1 MVFLLDNIVPWGRFY
16 SEYQKMFDLF
26 ELTNLPVLGCGDG
39 PSGFN
44 AECTARGGTVISL
57 DPLYQFTAG
66 QIRERIDTV
75 YPVIL
80 DQVTQNR
87 DMFCWNELS
96 TPEELC
102 RWRLSAIEV
111 FLKDYQLG
119 RKEGR
124 YITGKLPYLPF
135 RSDQFAIT
143 ICSHLLFYYSDQI
156 SLEFHIESIREMI
169 RVSREVRIFPLV
181 DLNGKRSRYAGIV
194 VKTLKDA
201 GYTVEIVKVPYEFLR
216 GANQM
221 MKIKKQ

>member
-1 MVFLLDNIVPWGRFY
+1 MVFLLENIVPWGRFF

-26 ELTNLPVLGCGDG
+26 DVTSPSVLGCGDG

-44 AECTARGGTVISL
+44 AEYTARGGTVISL
-57 DPLYQFTAG
+57 DPLYQFSAG

-87 DMFCWNELS
+87 DMFCWNEQS

-102 RWRLSAIEV
+102 RWRLSAMEV
-111 FLKDYQLG
+111 FLKDYPQG

-143 ICSHLLFYYSDQI
+143 ICSHLLFYILTRFQLDFI
-156 SLEFHIESIREMI
+156 SNQY
-169 RVSREVRIFPLV
+169 VR
-181 DLNGKRSRYAGIV
+181 
-194 VKTLKDA
+194 
-201 GYTVEIVKVPYEFLR
+201 
-216 GANQM
+216 
-221 MKIKKQ
+221 